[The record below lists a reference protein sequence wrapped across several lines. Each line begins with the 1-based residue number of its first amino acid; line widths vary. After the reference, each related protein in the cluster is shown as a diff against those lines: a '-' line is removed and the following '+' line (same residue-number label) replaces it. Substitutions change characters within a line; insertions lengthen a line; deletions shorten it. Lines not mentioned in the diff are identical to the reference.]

1 MAFTQDDLDRLDR
14 AVASG
19 ELQVRIQDRMVTYR
33 SLDELLRAR
42 RAVRQ
47 ALSGRRSSHALAD
60 FSSDE

>member
-1 MAFTQDDLDRLDR
+1 MSFTRSDLDALDR
-14 AVASG
+14 AIASG

-47 ALSGRRSSHALAD
+47 ALSGRRPGHALAD
-60 FSSDE
+60 FSDA